1 MKYSQ
6 WTCLAT
12 IMAVGYVSVY
22 QSDLRSS
29 YRLAI
34 CPLVRVSSD
43 IIIRTYYDYD
53 GNPYYSHRSKCRSP
67 VAWSRDG
74 SIRIQTWDICS
85 QPLLMRA
92 HRRQQRA
99 GISLVEVETF
109 LRNFFHFFAIYVRL
123 LDSTYIFYI
132 KAYTTTI
139 SYSLI
144 VIMAV
149 HFPSHFR
156 VEFCFLYINMNKS
169 IF

>member
-1 MKYSQ
+1 MLLGMSQ
-6 WTCLAT
+6 RHVNMSRQT
-12 IMAVGYVSVY
+12 I
-22 QSDLRSS
+22 
-29 YRLAI
+29 
-34 CPLVRVSSD
+34 RVSSD
-43 IIIRTYYDYD
+43 TIIRTYYDYD

-85 QPLLMRA
+85 QSLLMRA

-99 GISLVEVETF
+99 RISLVEVEII
-109 LRNFFHFFAIYVRL
+109 LRNFFQFFTIYVRL

-144 VIMAV
+144 VIMAA
-149 HFPSHFR
+149 HFPSHF
-156 VEFCFLYINMNKS
+156 
-169 IF
+169 